1 MQVQG
6 HSTFEEKYEFLFKHA
21 IRNIH
26 TTTPSELTKYATLIA
41 ISVDLENVPTE
52 EQQAFHQVYSKYK
65 TIVAEETEKTKWMNA
80 YNEVKG
86 RFTNI
91 YQSISIPPEQICKQQ
106 EVMEQIQKKQEFRK
120 HYSSS
125 KDDSI
130 EEIGKPTK

>member
-6 HSTFEEKYEFLFKHA
+6 HSTFEEKYELLFKRA

-65 TIVAEETEKTKWMNA
+65 TIVAEETEKTKWLKA
-80 YNEVKG
+80 YYEVARKLEDID
-86 RFTNI
+86 RLSCKPSQKEDRCENKPLT
-91 YQSISIPPEQICKQQ
+91 PEQ
-106 EVMEQIQKKQEFRK
+106 EEFLEY
-120 HYSSS
+120 YS
-125 KDDSI
+125 
-130 EEIGKPTK
+130 EIYTQLK